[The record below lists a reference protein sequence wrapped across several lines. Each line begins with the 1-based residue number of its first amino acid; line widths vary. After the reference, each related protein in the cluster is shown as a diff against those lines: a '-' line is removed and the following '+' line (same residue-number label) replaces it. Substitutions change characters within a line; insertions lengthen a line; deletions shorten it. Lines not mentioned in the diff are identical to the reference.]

1 MIRRRPLAPF
11 LLTAVLLGTA
21 CTEKPGVYPSLAP
34 RPIESRSDAEPVVP
48 PPGPVAADPELD
60 RQIAAA
66 MAAVDKAHAAYTTA
80 ADKAESAA
88 GKPGSQLVGSD
99 SWVGAQAALADLDAQ
114 RSATTTAASQLEQ
127 LITGRGVAGEP
138 PYPALDDAYAKA
150 QAVADAEVKRTAA
163 IKARLGEK

>member
-1 MIRRRPLAPF
+1 MIGRRSLAPF
-11 LLTAVLLGTA
+11 LLTAVLLATA
-21 CTEKPGVYPSLAP
+21 CTEARGVYPSLAL
-34 RPIESRSDAEPVVP
+34 RPIESRSDAEPVAP
-48 PPGPVAADPELD
+48 PPGPVAADPALD
-60 RQIAAA
+60 TQIATA
-66 MAAVDKAHAAYTTA
+66 MAAVDKAHAAYATA

-114 RSATTTAASQLEQ
+114 RSETLTASSSLEQ

-138 PYPALDDAYAKA
+138 PYPPLDDAYAKA